1 MTLYIVI
8 ITAVVSIAAF
18 QSHEIMDKLIFNP
31 YKVNKYGQ
39 WYRLL
44 SSGFIHADWI
54 HLIINMFVLYQF
66 GAIVEHEYGYAFA
79 EKGWYYFLLLY
90 LGGIVIS
97 ILPTFKRHK
106 DNYAYNALGASGGVS
121 AIVFTFMLFDPF
133 QRIALYGLNFLSMP
147 AIFWGIVY
155 LVYSYIADK
164 KGGGNTNHNAH
175 FWGAIFGI
183 IYTVALKPNILI
195 SFIEQVKNLF
205 S

>member
-8 ITAVVSIAAF
+8 ITAIVSIAAF

-44 SSGFIHADWI
+44 SSGFVHADWL

-66 GAIVEHEYGYAFA
+66 GDIVERAYGYTFD

-133 QRIALYGLNFLSMP
+133 QRISLYGLKFLSMP
-147 AIFWGIVY
+147 AVFWGIVY

-164 KGGGNTNHNAH
+164 RGSGNTNHNAH
-175 FWGAIFGI
+175 FWGAIYGI
-183 IYTVALKPNILI
+183 IYTIALKPSILV
-195 SFIEQVKNLF
+195 SFIDQVKNLF